1 MMILS
6 WQIAKK
12 IWWQIA
18 KKIWQ
23 VDKYMTSRLKFRTS
37 QLLNYMYLTSGGRN
51 MPSWMEQYITCDDIY
66 MYKEYSSRRN
76 MWVYDADNSIYMV
89 ALMNK
94 MTSHLQTVGITLC
107 SVRLSV
113 FSTDRF
119 VLVRTVTRIWTISF
133 RKYFDAPERRKYI
146 TINSQ
151 IKYGIIPFFPLMLNH
166 NHRLMFS

>member
-23 VDKYMTSRLKFRTS
+23 VDKYMTSRLKIRTS

-89 ALMNK
+89 ARWRH
-94 MTSHLQTVGITLC
+94 TYRQSASHCVPYVFPSSPQTGLYWWGQLQEFGQSPLENTLTPL
-107 SVRLSV
+107 REEN
-113 FSTDRF
+113 
-119 VLVRTVTRIWTISF
+119 IS
-133 RKYFDAPERRKYI
+133 P
-146 TINSQ
+146 
-151 IKYGIIPFFPLMLNH
+151 
-166 NHRLMFS
+166 